1 MPHLLQQSSIQTAA
15 LGPISSLT
23 CLAFPNTAAELL
35 ECLSCTLNS
44 VGFRITLINEDSEKV
59 RINPRSAD
67 DCRWFH
73 RFGPL
78 DGLFGLFYSKEKK
91 TVATEGKKLIQSTD
105 RAYHLSPGWV
115 LEFGIRRE
123 KKKRKMENIPQ
134 PSSVWKNSSCWC
146 VTASGWECRGSI
158 RVGSPVSVL
167 TTHLCSFASLLH
179 PGCRCTTCSVGKIRK
194 NVVISCSGWL
204 TF

>member
-1 MPHLLQQSSIQTAA
+1 M
-15 LGPISSLT
+15 
-23 CLAFPNTAAELL
+23 
-35 ECLSCTLNS
+35 
-44 VGFRITLINEDSEKV
+44 
-59 RINPRSAD
+59 RINARSAE

-115 LEFGIRRE
+115 LEFGIRR
-123 KKKRKMENIPQ
+123 KKKRKRKMENIPQ

-167 TTHLCSFASLLH
+167 TAHLCGFASLLH
-179 PGCRCTTCSVGKIRK
+179 PGCRCTTCCVGKITK
-194 NVVISCSGWL
+194 KKGYLLFWVAHILITVNKEV
-204 TF
+204 